1 MHSITIQHRQTRM
14 VAHRGLSG
22 IEKENTCAAFVAA
35 GNRSYYG
42 IETDVHRTLDGKFVC
57 IHDDTTGRVAIDQM
71 TVEQTTFDTLRG
83 LILCDTDGQKGR
95 SDLRIPTLQEYVQ
108 LCKKYNKIGV
118 LELKNAFDPDDIARI
133 IDIIRA
139 EDYLDHITFISFSL
153 ENLLSLRTLLPQ
165 QPCQYL
171 VGEITEELLALLCR
185 QQMDLDVYY
194 PALTETWVHRLHEKG
209 IRINCWTCDDPEA
222 AERLV
227 SWGVD
232 YITSNILE

>member
-108 LCKKYNKIGV
+108 LCKKYEKIGV
-118 LELKNAFDPDDIARI
+118 LELKNAFDPADIARI

-153 ENLLSLRTLLPQ
+153 ENLLSLRVLLPQ

>member
-1 MHSITIQHRQTRM
+1 MHSIAIQHRQTRM

-22 IEKENTCAAFVAA
+22 IEKENTCSAFVAA

-57 IHDDTTGRVAIDQM
+57 IHDDTTGRVAMDQM

-83 LILCDTDGQKGR
+83 LILCDTDGKKGR

-108 LCKKYNKIGV
+108 LCKKYDKIGV

-153 ENLLSLRTLLPQ
+153 ENLLALRTLLPQ

-185 QQMDLDVYY
+185 QHMDLDVYY
-194 PALTETWVHRLHEKG
+194 PALTEKWVHRLHEKG
-209 IRINCWTCDDPEA
+209 IQINCWTCDDPEA
-222 AERLV
+222 AEKLV

>member
-1 MHSITIQHRQTRM
+1 MHSIAIQHRQTRM

-22 IEKENTCAAFVAA
+22 IEKENTCSAFVAA

-57 IHDDTTGRVAIDQM
+57 IHDDTTGRVAMDQM

-83 LILCDTDGQKGR
+83 LILCDTDGKKGR

-108 LCKKYNKIGV
+108 LCKKYDKIGV
-118 LELKNAFDPDDIARI
+118 LELKNTFDPDDIARI

-153 ENLLSLRTLLPQ
+153 ENLLALRTLLPQ

-185 QQMDLDVYY
+185 QHMDLDVYY
-194 PALTETWVHRLHEKG
+194 PALTEKWVHRLHEKG
-209 IRINCWTCDDPEA
+209 IQINCWTCDDPEA
-222 AERLV
+222 AEKLV